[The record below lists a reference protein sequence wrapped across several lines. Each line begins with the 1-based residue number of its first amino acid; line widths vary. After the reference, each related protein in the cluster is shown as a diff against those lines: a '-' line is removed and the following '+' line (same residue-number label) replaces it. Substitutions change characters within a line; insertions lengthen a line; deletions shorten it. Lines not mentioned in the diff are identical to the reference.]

1 MNAEAMRI
9 YGVETAGEANTA
21 KMIDEKT
28 ALVNFFAAVLYF
40 YQGKIFNNLF

>member
-28 ALVNFFAAVLYF
+28 DDILL
-40 YQGKIFNNLF
+40 